1 MDYNKD
7 VIIFDLETPKK
18 CFLASFY
25 IVEKKE
31 YIDFLINSD
40 RNDLFKLTKFLS
52 DNKNKYF
59 VGYNNINFDNQ
70 IIEEINRNIDYLS
83 SLSNLELS
91 EYICNYASSL
101 IELSNHNSRLPYSEE
116 NFSFKVISMK
126 IVELV

>member
-59 VGYNNINFDNQ
+59 VFVIT
-70 IIEEINRNIDYLS
+70 RNSKLK
-83 SLSNLELS
+83 
-91 EYICNYASSL
+91 AQTAQ
-101 IELSNHNSRLPYSEE
+101 
-116 NFSFKVISMK
+116 
-126 IVELV
+126 